1 MSAQLKHLRE
11 KLDNEV
17 MKERANEKMFYLE
30 EERDFFRHEVIKLN
44 EQLNKLNDENKGL
57 KKML

>member
-1 MSAQLKHLRE
+1 
-11 KLDNEV
+11 

-44 EQLNKLNDENKGL
+44 QQMNKMNEENKLLKRKVDEHKN
-57 KKML
+57 

>member
-1 MSAQLKHLRE
+1 LRAQ
-11 KLDNEV
+11 LDNEV

-44 EQLNKLNDENKGL
+44 QQMNKMNEENKLLKRKVDEHKN
-57 KKML
+57 